1 MGIPISCVGVSE
13 GRDRTEQWTD
23 VSTDL
28 SGQDSRCAEG
38 TGRGVEPQTDQEVPG
53 KTETPRRHRWGGDR
67 PQEGWGPRPA
77 SELGVRERAVE
88 QKPLCFSGKLW
99 GSVCSFWMAPRDTA
113 QIGEHSGMQIS
124 VPSYEHLNINNCL
137 A

>member
-13 GRDRTEQWTD
+13 GRDWMEQWRD
-23 VSTDL
+23 VSMDL

-38 TGRGVEPQTDQEVPG
+38 TGGGVGPQGDQEVPG
-53 KTETPRRHRWGGDR
+53 KTDTPRRHRLGGDR
-67 PQEGWGPRPA
+67 PQEGWGPGPA
-77 SELGVRERAVE
+77 SELGVRVRAVE

-113 QIGEHSGMQIS
+113 QIGEQSDFSSLIRTSQH
-124 VPSYEHLNINNCL
+124 
-137 A
+137 